1 MKRSRRLE
9 TGIDSLQQQIEF
21 HKRKRDK
28 AKAEGNMELV
38 SYYDKEVEALEQA
51 KERKEKQLKR

>member
-1 MKRSRRLE
+1 MKRSKRLE
-9 TGIDSLQQQIEF
+9 TGIGSLEQQIEL
-21 HKRKRDK
+21 HKSKREK

-51 KERKEKQLKR
+51 KERKEKQLKK